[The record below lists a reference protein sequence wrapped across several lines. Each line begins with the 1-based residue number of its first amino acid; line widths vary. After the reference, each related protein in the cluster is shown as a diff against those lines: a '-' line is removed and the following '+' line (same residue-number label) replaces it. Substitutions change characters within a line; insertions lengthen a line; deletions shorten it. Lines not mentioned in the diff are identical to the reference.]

1 MLNLPKSFNQFL
13 TPEECAQIDGTL
25 LPTRDRFSI
34 RITVYSWRY
43 LQQVSQGLG
52 VGIADLQPQQ
62 IEDWLR
68 QDSSLQ
74 AQELADES
82 FMDLFSR
89 LLISSLMPL
98 QKISQQENVEIEGLT
113 LSQIIAWF
121 ENQVKAA
128 L

>member
-1 MLNLPKSFNQFL
+1 MLNLPESFNQFL

-74 AQELADES
+74 AQELVDES

-98 QKISQQENVEIEGLT
+98 QKIAQHESVEIEGLT

>member
-1 MLNLPKSFNQFL
+1 MLNLPESFNQFL
-13 TPEECAQIDGTL
+13 TPEECTQIDGTL

-52 VGIADLQPQQ
+52 IRIADLQPQQ
-62 IEDWLR
+62 ITDWLR

-74 AQELADES
+74 AQKLEDES

-89 LLISSLMPL
+89 LLISALTPL
-98 QKISQQENVEIEGLT
+98 QKISQQENVEIEALT
-113 LSQIIAWF
+113 LLQIISWF
-121 ENQVKAA
+121 EAQVKAA

>member
-1 MLNLPKSFNQFL
+1 MLNLPESFNQFL
-13 TPEECAQIDGTL
+13 TPEECTQIDGTL

-43 LQQVSQGLG
+43 LRQASQGLG
-52 VGIADLQPQQ
+52 VGIADLHPQQ

-89 LLISSLMPL
+89 LLISALTPL
-98 QKISQQENVEIEGLT
+98 QKIAQQENVEIEALT

-121 ENQVKAA
+121 EAQVKAA

>member
-1 MLNLPKSFNQFL
+1 MLNLPESFNQFL

-52 VGIADLQPQQ
+52 FRIADLHPQQ

-82 FMDLFSR
+82 FMDLLSR
-89 LLISSLMPL
+89 LLISSLTPL
-98 QKISQQENVEIEGLT
+98 QKIAQHESVEIEGLT